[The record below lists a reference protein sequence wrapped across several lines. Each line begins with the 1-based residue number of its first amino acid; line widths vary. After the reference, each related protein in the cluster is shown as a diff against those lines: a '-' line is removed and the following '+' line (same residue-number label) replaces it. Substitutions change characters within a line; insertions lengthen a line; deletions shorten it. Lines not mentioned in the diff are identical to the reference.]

1 MLGFRTGS
9 NKCAREHLATST
21 PRRAPAPAI
30 ISALTPPLPA
40 PSRPRGAEDDAP
52 HAPLAVAMRAPPAAT
67 SSNSSML
74 SSASPAFSPHPHA
87 AVETA
92 NGALNPLMALQIVVA
107 GEMASIKQRSKA
119 ALQLES
125 FFLALPP
132 SATLFTSY
140 EPYLPVLVEIATTP
154 AKATREVQENV
165 ALMLKALTS
174 HSPHKCVCVLILL
187 S

>member
-1 MLGFRTGS
+1 MR
-9 NKCAREHLATST
+9 
-21 PRRAPAPAI
+21 
-30 ISALTPPLPA
+30 
-40 PSRPRGAEDDAP
+40 
-52 HAPLAVAMRAPPAAT
+52 APLAAVAT
-67 SSNSSML
+67 SSSSTL

-87 AVETA
+87 AESAHGT
-92 NGALNPLMALQIVVA
+92 LNPLMALQIVVA

-140 EPYLPVLVEIATTP
+140 EPYLSVLVEIATAP

-165 ALMLKALTS
+165 SLMLKALAS
-174 HSPHKCVCVLILL
+174 HSPHK
-187 S
+187 